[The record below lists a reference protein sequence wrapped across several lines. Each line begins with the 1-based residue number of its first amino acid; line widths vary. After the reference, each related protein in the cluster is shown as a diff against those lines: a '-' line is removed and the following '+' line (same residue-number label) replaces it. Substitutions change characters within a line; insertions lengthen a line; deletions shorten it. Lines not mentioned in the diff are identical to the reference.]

1 MIEADIESIG
11 IVTSHMSFDGHGGA
25 NYSRHRLGQ
34 ELEQRGF
41 DVSIYTL
48 NFSDENHVPV
58 PHDYD
63 LVETRIDSHTIVDGV
78 ARFFQQISQYFES
91 NDLIHI
97 YVPGII
103 PLFGLYRR
111 VTGDDTPLVATL
123 NGYTPFCT
131 DTSRMGDGCWKHC
144 SLSKK
149 IRHGRNGPTGE
160 FTPGN
165 LPRTVFNQYAT
176 VPLMNEIDEYLCLS
190 PEVRRIYRDI
200 GVDDDRLNVV
210 PNMIDP
216 EFSDESAPA
225 RADGR
230 GDDETRILYVGRV
243 DAMKSIGNLLEAV
256 SRMDTDSGEYRV
268 DIVGDNILEYGQSL
282 DGYRADAQQLGIAGQ
297 VTFHGWVDYTD
308 LAPYYADA
316 DVFVH
321 PAEWPEPFGRTII
334 EALEHG
340 LPVVCSRVGA
350 PPWITGSAG
359 ITYPRDDPAA
369 LANILDG
376 LVETPERVAA
386 MAANARLEV
395 ERFTPDDVMADVLGI
410 YSEVSA

>member
-230 GDDETRILYVGRV
+230 GDD
-243 DAMKSIGNLLEAV
+243 
-256 SRMDTDSGEYRV
+256 
-268 DIVGDNILEYGQSL
+268 
-282 DGYRADAQQLGIAGQ
+282 
-297 VTFHGWVDYTD
+297 
-308 LAPYYADA
+308 
-316 DVFVH
+316 
-321 PAEWPEPFGRTII
+321 
-334 EALEHG
+334 
-340 LPVVCSRVGA
+340 
-350 PPWITGSAG
+350 
-359 ITYPRDDPAA
+359 PRDDPAA